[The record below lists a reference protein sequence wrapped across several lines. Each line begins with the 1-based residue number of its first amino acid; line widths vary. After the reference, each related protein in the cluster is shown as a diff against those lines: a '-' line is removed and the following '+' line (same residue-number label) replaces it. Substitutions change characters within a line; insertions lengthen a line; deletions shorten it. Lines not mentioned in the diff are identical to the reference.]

1 MANPARR
8 NTPPTRPS
16 RAAGT
21 AARLAAQLSILA
33 TFGGIPYALYALA
46 GNPLPDQL
54 PTWSHLGELLTT
66 RDDGSAF
73 LAAITWAGWI
83 GWASFALPLL
93 LEIICHVFRWRPP
106 RILGLAWQQRRAAA
120 LVAAAL
126 SIGAAP
132 AVASAN
138 AVTMPSAPPIAAAS
152 YAASTQAPTI
162 LHLASLNTAA
172 PSGLNSERNAK
183 GNAPVYEVARGDWLY
198 HIAERFFDDGER
210 YLDIAK
216 LNPELERADPRFP
229 NHIVSGQQLRLP
241 ADADDRGTRHHAT
254 GKLRTPPQPSTT
266 ENAPGATPSDNA
278 PDEVTPPTPP
288 PAAATPTPSAT
299 ASATTTL
306 EAPASPSAT
315 PHETAPPAPTSAA
328 EKNEPDSN
336 ADDADLDTALP
347 ITAALAT
354 AGLLAA
360 LLLFRLTRRR
370 RRQRQHRRPGRRIP
384 TPSPAVERRVRVAA
398 QPVDVNRLDHA
409 LRALAAGLRDYN
421 TVDLPDLAAAWLS
434 GGEVHLMLAR
444 ANASAPPPFE
454 ADGTAMGWMLPAAAT
469 LPNVDET
476 LAPLPV
482 LVTVASRPGGD
493 HLLIDLERTGLL
505 AISGDTERT
514 ADLIRYIAAE
524 LATNQWSD
532 DAEVVLAGFDPTD
545 ADNLIAIGGNRI
557 TAATSTASAIERARR
572 RAAANAKAMN
582 DTGIT
587 STFAGRVGDIV
598 ADAWMPHV
606 LLIAD
611 GTDVE
616 EHLTAL
622 AAELRLAG
630 RCGVAAA
637 VVTSTMTTWQV
648 DISTDGSLA
657 IDWLSIT
664 NTAATRLPRDQLT
677 RLAPVMRAARAAAPN
692 ENQPGDEPVPAATE
706 PDPWAEGTDAH
717 GHLLDVDDIP
727 LRFQDG
733 SPDDNEHHR
742 AHDDPAAVRAHPA
755 AYEHAQER
763 RAAVPEPDRSTPA
776 PAQAGPNVAQPV
788 DIAALTPITNG
799 AVART
804 ASVPPVRHREPHDPT
819 LNEDL
824 DAWDRPDPYRPR
836 IAILGPVEV
845 DAPGETPDERI
856 RFYSELVVY
865 LAQRGRAGA
874 TGEQID
880 EALWPERGVN
890 ARSRRVAISK
900 VRRWLGETDE
910 GTQWLPPNA
919 GADRLYRLTPGVL
932 IDWQLFRRLRARG
945 EARGAAG
952 TADLRRALELVRGEP
967 LAGAELP
974 YSSGYRNPYTW
985 LPGSDVQPHNLA
997 SAIVDTAHQLVD
1009 LYLEAGDTGGAR
1021 WAVERAWIADP
1032 THLDDHPWV
1041 DAMRVAHAAGRLAE
1055 LRALLDG
1062 LVRTREVEVPEDLS
1076 PDTYGAIHELV
1087 GDLLRVS

>member
-8 NTPPTRPS
+8 NTPSTRRP
-16 RAAGT
+16 RAVGIT
-21 AARLAAQLSILA
+21 TRLAAQLSILA

-54 PTWSHLGELLTT
+54 PTWSHLGELLTG
-66 RDDGSAF
+66 RDDGSVF
-73 LAAITWAGWI
+73 LTAITWAGWI

-93 LEIICHVFRWRPP
+93 LEIICHIFRWRPP

-126 SIGAAP
+126 SISAAP

-138 AVTMPSAPPIAAAS
+138 AITMPSAPLGVAAS
-152 YAASTQAPTI
+152 HSSTAQAPTT
-162 LHLASLNTAA
+162 LNLASFNTA
-172 PSGLNSERNAK
+172 PPTSFTTERTATA
-183 GNAPVYEVARGDWLY
+183 NAPVYEVARGDWLY
-198 HIAERFFDDGER
+198 HIAERFLDDGNR
-210 YLDIAK
+210 YVDIAN
-216 LNPELERADPRFP
+216 LNPELEKADPRFP
-229 NHIVSGQQLRLP
+229 NHIVAGQKLRLP
-241 ADADDRGTRHHAT
+241 ADADDRGSRHHAT
-254 GKLRTPPQPSTT
+254 GKLRTHPKPPTT

-278 PDEVTPPTPP
+278 PATVTPSHPP
-288 PAAATPTPSAT
+288 PASATPTPSTT
-299 ASATTTL
+299 ASAAPTP
-306 EAPASPSAT
+306 EASAPATPT
-315 PHETAPPAPTSAA
+315 PHETAAPAPTSAA
-328 EKNEPDSN
+328 AEDQPGAN
-336 ADDADLDTALP
+336 ADDSDIDAALP

-360 LLLFRLTRRR
+360 LLLFRLTQRR

-384 TPSPAVERRVRVAA
+384 TPNPTIERRVRAAA

-409 LRALAAGLRDYN
+409 LRALAVGLRDHN
-421 TVDLPDLAAAWLS
+421 PADLPDLAAAWLS
-434 GGEVHLMLAR
+434 NGEVHLMLAQ
-444 ANASAPPPFE
+444 ANTSAPPPFQP
-454 ADGTAMGWMLPAAAT
+454 DGTAMNWMLPATAS
-469 LPNVDET
+469 LPNVEET

-493 HLLIDLERTGLL
+493 HLLVDLERTGLL
-505 AISGDTERT
+505 TISGDADRA

-557 TAATSTASAIERARR
+557 TAATSTTGAIERARR
-572 RAAANAKAMN
+572 RAAANAKAMT

-606 LLIAD
+606 LLIAEA
-611 GTDVE
+611 TDAE

-630 RCGVAAA
+630 RCAVAVA
-637 VVTSTMTTWQV
+637 VVTDTPTTWQV
-648 DISTDGSLA
+648 DVSTDGSLV

-677 RLAPVMRAARAAAPN
+677 RLAPVMRAARAAAPT
-692 ENQPGDEPVPAATE
+692 EDQPGDEPVPAAPE

-717 GHLLDVDDIP
+717 GHLLDLNDMSLEIEDE
-727 LRFQDG
+727 D
-733 SPDDNEHHR
+733 PDDNEHHEVR
-742 AHDDPAAVRAHPA
+742 DDPAAVHPTTD
-755 AYEHAQER
+755 EHAQER
-763 RAAVPEPDRSTPA
+763 RPAVPEPDRSTPA
-776 PAQAGPNVAQPV
+776 PAQAGTTVTQPV
-788 DIAALTPITNG
+788 DITALTPIANG
-799 AVART
+799 ATPRT
-804 ASVPPVRHREPHDPT
+804 GFAPSSRQREPHDPT
-819 LNEDL
+819 LDDDL
-824 DAWDRPDPYRPR
+824 DGWYRPDPYRPR

-845 DAPGETPDERI
+845 DAPGEMPDERI

-880 EALWPERGVN
+880 DALWPERGVN

-900 VRRWLGETDE
+900 VRRWLGENAE
-910 GTQWLPPNA
+910 GTHWLPPNA

-952 TADLRRALELVRGEP
+952 APDLRRALELVRGEP

-997 SAIVDTAHQLVD
+997 SAVVDTAHQLVD
-1009 LYLEAGDTGGAR
+1009 LYLEAGDTSGAR
-1021 WAVERAWIADP
+1021 WAVERAWLADP
-1032 THLDDHPWV
+1032 TRLDDHPWV
-1041 DAMRVAHAAGRLAE
+1041 DAMRVAHVDGRSAE
-1055 LRALLDG
+1055 LRALLDD
-1062 LVRTREVEVPEDLS
+1062 LVRTRDVEVPEDLS
-1076 PDTYGAIHELV
+1076 PDTYAAIHELV
-1087 GDLLRVS
+1087 GDLLRIG